1 VPKTAST
8 EATSDQRSHEV
19 DPRRP
24 QGMTIPVGGVKT
36 DKIVISGVRKIY
48 STGGADIEALAG
60 IDLAIGD
67 GSFCSVVGPS
77 GCGKSTLLR
86 MLAGLET
93 PTEGELRMRQRDDSR
108 ALVAVAFQDYSIFPW
123 KTVEAN
129 VAFGLRARGV
139 DRTAAKAISL
149 QWIEKLGLRGFE
161 RAYPQSLSGGMKQRV
176 ALARVFALDPEIML
190 LDEPFAALDAQLRQ
204 LLQEDL
210 LAQWEQERERTA
222 MFVTHSLDEAILL
235 GDQVVL
241 MSARPGRIK
250 KIYEVPFGR
259 PRTPEIRRT
268 AQFAEF
274 REELWQE
281 LKTEVD
287 RQNRGEVSQ

>member
-1 VPKTAST
+1 VEPAK
-8 EATSDQRSHEV
+8 V
-19 DPRRP
+19 
-24 QGMTIPVGGVKT
+24 
-36 DKIVISGVRKIY
+36 VISQVRKIY
-48 STGGADIEALAG
+48 SSGNADIEALAG
-60 IDLAIGD
+60 IDLSIES

-93 PTEGELRMRQRDDSR
+93 PTAGEIRMRQRDEGR

-129 VAFGLRARGV
+129 VAFGLRARGMTG
-139 DRTAAKAISL
+139 REAREIAL

-161 RAYPQSLSGGMKQRV
+161 HVYPQSLSGGMKQRV

-210 LAQWEQERERTA
+210 LAQWEQERDRTA

-235 GDQVVL
+235 GDRVVL

-250 KIYEVPFGR
+250 KVYDVPFGR
-259 PRTPEIRRT
+259 PRTPAIRSLG
-268 AQFAEF
+268 QFAEF

-287 RQNRGEVSQ
+287 RQARGEAA

>member
-1 VPKTAST
+1 MKPAKI
-8 EATSDQRSHEV
+8 
-19 DPRRP
+19 
-24 QGMTIPVGGVKT
+24 TI
-36 DKIVISGVRKIY
+36 SQVRKIY
-48 STGGADIEALAG
+48 STASADIEALSG
-60 IDLAIGD
+60 IDLSIAN

-93 PTEGELRMRQRDDSR
+93 PSQGEIRIRQHDEAR

-129 VAFGLRARGV
+129 VAFGLRARGM
-139 DRTAAKAISL
+139 AGGKARDLSRR
-149 QWIEKLGLRGFE
+149 WIEKLGLKGFE
-161 RAYPQSLSGGMKQRV
+161 QAYPHSLSGGMKQRV

-210 LAQWEQERERTA
+210 LAQWEQARDRTA

-235 GDQVVL
+235 GDRVVL

-250 KIYEVPFGR
+250 KIYDVPFGR
-259 PRTPEIRRT
+259 PRTPEIRSL

-274 REELWQE
+274 REQLWQE

-287 RQNRGEVSQ
+287 RQARGEAG

>member
-1 VPKTAST
+1 VALNVST
-8 EATSDQRSHEV
+8 EAASQQQVLRADPQDPGSAARPVV
-19 DPRRP
+19 DARA
-24 QGMTIPVGGVKT
+24 
-36 DKIVISGVRKIY
+36 DKILIDGVRKTY
-48 STGGADIEALAG
+48 SSGAADIEALSG
-60 IDLAIGD
+60 IDLSIGE

-93 PTEGELRMRQRDDSR
+93 PTEGVIRMRQRDASR

-123 KTVEAN
+123 KSVEAN

-139 DRTAAKAISL
+139 ARAEAREIS
-149 QWIEKLGLRGFE
+149 QRWINKLGLRGFE

-250 KIYEVPFGR
+250 TTYQVPFAR
-259 PRTPEIRRT
+259 PRSPEIRRT
-268 AQFAEF
+268 ALFAEF

-287 RQNRGEVSQ
+287 RQTRGEVSP

>member
-1 VPKTAST
+1 MPSTAPT
-8 EATSDQRSHEV
+8 EATSEAPSRKIDLRDLS
-19 DPRRP
+19 
-24 QGMTIPVGGVKT
+24 GTAMTGDTKA
-36 DKIVISGVRKIY
+36 DKIVIGGVRKIY
-48 STGGADIEALAG
+48 NTGGADIEALAG
-60 IDLAIGD
+60 IDLTIGE
-67 GSFCSVVGPS
+67 GRFCSVVGPS

-93 PTEGELRMRQRDDSR
+93 PTEGEIRIRQRDNSR

-139 DRTAAKAISL
+139 ARAEAREIS
-149 QWIEKLGLRGFE
+149 QHWIEKLGLRGFE

-210 LAQWEQERERTA
+210 LAQWEHERERTA
-222 MFVTHSLDEAILL
+222 MFVTHSLDEAVLL

-250 KIYEVPFGR
+250 KIYDVPFGR
-259 PRTPEIRRT
+259 PRNPEIRRT

-281 LKTEVD
+281 LKIEVD
-287 RQNRGEVSQ
+287 RQTRGEVAQ